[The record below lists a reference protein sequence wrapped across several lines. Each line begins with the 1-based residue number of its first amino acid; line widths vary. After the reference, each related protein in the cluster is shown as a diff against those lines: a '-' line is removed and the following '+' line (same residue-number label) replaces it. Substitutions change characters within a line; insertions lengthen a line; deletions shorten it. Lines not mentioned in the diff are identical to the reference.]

1 MQTVI
6 RGIGTAVPE
15 HSVSQSEVRDVV
27 AALFSTNTTSDV
39 DRLLSVF
46 DHDHIQ
52 RRHFAMPLDWYA
64 QEHTWPEQHAAWHAA
79 ALELATHAAQAA
91 LSNAGWSADDVDCV
105 VVATTTGFATPSLD
119 ADVLLQLGC
128 KPSCARLPIVG
139 LGCAAGVSGLRHA
152 ASMRGKVVFVAVEVC
167 SVTFQRNDPSKSN
180 VVGTSLFADGA
191 AAVAMETT
199 AEARHGDLVIRDGF
213 GIVFRN
219 TSDIMGWDIAEEGLR
234 VRFRR
239 DIPAFVHEHLGDVL
253 DGACTEW
260 GIDRGAIR
268 SYIAHPGGAKVLAA
282 IAQVCG
288 TSMDAVADSV
298 DVLRWYGN
306 MSSPTVLFVLE
317 RARRRGM
324 MPGFHVMSALGPGFS
339 SELLLLE
346 VAP

>member
-1 MQTVI
+1 MHKVV

-15 HSVSQSEVRDVV
+15 HTVGQADVKDVV
-27 AALFSTNTTSDV
+27 AALFSSTSIDV

-52 RRHFAMPLDWYA
+52 RRHFAMPLSWYA
-64 QEHTWPEQHAAWHAA
+64 QEHTWPEQHGVWRAT
-79 ALELATHAAQAA
+79 ALELALSAAQAA
-91 LSNAGWSADDVDCV
+91 LRDAEWTADDVDCV

-119 ADVLLQLGC
+119 ADVVMHLGC
-128 KPSCARLPIVG
+128 RPSCARLPIVG

-152 ASMRGKVVFVAVEVC
+152 ASMRGKVLFIAVEVC
-167 SVTFQRNDPSKSN
+167 SVTFQRNDLSKSN

-191 AAVAMETT
+191 AAVAMESVT
-199 AEARHGDLVIRDGF
+199 APLHGDLVIRDGY
-213 GIVFRN
+213 GIVFRD
-219 TSDIMGWDIAEEGLR
+219 TSDIMGWDVADEGLR

-260 GIDRGAIR
+260 GIDRGAIQ
-268 SYIAHPGGAKVLAA
+268 SYITHPGGAKVLAA
-282 IAQVCG
+282 IAEVCG
-288 TSMDAVADSV
+288 ISLDALADSV
-298 DVLRWYGN
+298 EVLRWYGN
-306 MSSPTVLFVLE
+306 MSSPTVLFVLDQ
-317 RARRRGM
+317 ARRRGM
-324 MPGFHVMSALGPGFS
+324 ANGYHVMSALGPGFS